1 MSDIWKCFGKLSNRR
16 RKKPERVCYFFW
28 VFHLKAF
35 VILKKKEE
43 FQVLVGQLKLLEN
56 LANQKVFGFSLHYK
70 ICCEKKI

>member
-1 MSDIWKCFGKLSNRR
+1 ML
-16 RKKPERVCYFFW
+16 FFW

-43 FQVLVGQLKLLEN
+43 FQVPVGQLKLPEN